1 MAALRFIAGLLMLI
15 AVIAF
20 ITDLTR
26 PLSGAGPFVPTT
38 IARQWQALAPS
49 SMQAAKAAVSKAT
62 HPLVWDPLI
71 AAPIGLPLFVLF
83 GGLAGLAGYAG
94 RRRNRVNIYRN

>member
-15 AVIAF
+15 AIIAL
-20 ITDLTR
+20 ITDVTK

-38 IARQWQALAPS
+38 IARQWQTFAPS
-49 SMQAAKAAVSKAT
+49 SMQAAKAAVTKAT

-71 AAPIGLPLFVLF
+71 LRPISLPLFVLF
-83 GGLAGLAGYAG
+83 GAMSVLAGYAG
-94 RRRNRVNIYRN
+94 RRRHKVNIFTN